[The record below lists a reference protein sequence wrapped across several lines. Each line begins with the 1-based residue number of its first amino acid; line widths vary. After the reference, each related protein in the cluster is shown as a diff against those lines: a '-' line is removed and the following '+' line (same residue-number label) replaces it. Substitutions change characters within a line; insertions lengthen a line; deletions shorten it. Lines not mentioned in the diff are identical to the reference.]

1 VAALSV
7 LAGFALLGA
16 ALWAS
21 RRGFVRT
28 RIGVS
33 RRPRSL
39 EPVEKLMLT
48 PQHALHLI
56 RVAGR
61 DVIVATHPQGCTF
74 IQAMP
79 VERGASA

>member
-7 LAGFALLGA
+7 FA
-16 ALWAS
+16 S
-21 RRGFVRT
+21 FVRS

-33 RRPRSL
+33 RQARSL

-48 PQHALHLI
+48 PQHALHLV

-61 DVIVATHPQGCTF
+61 DVLVATHPQGCTF

-79 VERGASA
+79 IERGASA